1 MGRVDTITTSS
12 CDDSLSL
19 LLVLD
24 TFTIHIHLHRYP
36 YILHSNHGKYMRN
49 FPCLHLDP
57 IWEVYKQGLGLAA
70 HLKKVLAGDRLWSA
84 GSKMCTGCRMM
95 PLAWWQLQGRDQG
108 TTHVMGTPATA
119 DTAAT
124 RHWLGYKLRDIS
136 ILTLSSS
143 RLSRV
148 LGYPEQSP
156 NGLYQYQYLDK
167 LACEEMKWTA
177 QLKSLQKNLHGFLVT
192 Q

>member
-1 MGRVDTITTSS
+1 MCGQQDVHRMQDDAISVMTITGP
-12 CDDSLSL
+12 
-19 LLVLD
+19 
-24 TFTIHIHLHRYP
+24 RP
-36 YILHSNHGKYMRN
+36 G
-49 FPCLHLDP
+49 
-57 IWEVYKQGLGLAA
+57 
-70 HLKKVLAGDRLWSA
+70 
-84 GSKMCTGCRMM
+84 
-95 PLAWWQLQGRDQG
+95 DQG

-167 LACEEMKWTA
+167 LACEEMK
-177 QLKSLQKNLHGFLVT
+177 
-192 Q
+192 

>member
-1 MGRVDTITTSS
+1 
-12 CDDSLSL
+12 
-19 LLVLD
+19 
-24 TFTIHIHLHRYP
+24 
-36 YILHSNHGKYMRN
+36 MRI

-70 HLKKVLAGDRLWSA
+70 HLKKVLAGDRLLCA
-84 GSKMCTGCRMM
+84 GLGDVHRMQDDAISVMTITGPRPHMSM
-95 PLAWWQLQGRDQG
+95 SWGHRPLQ
-108 TTHVMGTPATA
+108 TPPWV
-119 DTAAT
+119 AT

-177 QLKSLQKNLHGFLVT
+177 QLNSLQKNLHGFLVT
-192 Q
+192 QCRVLQSVPSNGERWAPMWSIVPGRKRWSTYNLH

>member
-1 MGRVDTITTSS
+1 M
-12 CDDSLSL
+12 
-19 LLVLD
+19 
-24 TFTIHIHLHRYP
+24 
-36 YILHSNHGKYMRN
+36 
-49 FPCLHLDP
+49 
-57 IWEVYKQGLGLAA
+57 YKQGLGLAA

-84 GSKMCTGCRMM
+84 GLGDVHRMQDDAISVMTITGPRPHMS
-95 PLAWWQLQGRDQG
+95 P
-108 TTHVMGTPATA
+108 GTPATA
-119 DTAAT
+119 DNAT

-167 LACEEMKWTA
+167 LACEEMK
-177 QLKSLQKNLHGFLVT
+177 
-192 Q
+192 

>member
-1 MGRVDTITTSS
+1 MENT
-12 CDDSLSL
+12 CEFSLAC
-19 LLVLD
+19 
-24 TFTIHIHLHRYP
+24 IW
-36 YILHSNHGKYMRN
+36 ILFEKCINKAWVWQ
-49 FPCLHLDP
+49 L
-57 IWEVYKQGLGLAA
+57 IWRKSWQWTDCCVRAWE
-70 HLKKVLAGDRLWSA
+70 
-84 GSKMCTGCRMM
+84 MCTGCRMM
-95 PLAWWQLQGRDQG
+95 PLAWWQLQGRDHTCPCHG
-108 TTHVMGTPATA
+108 
-119 DTAAT
+119 DTGHCRDQTLRAS
-124 RHWLGYKLRDIS
+124 YKLRDIS

-192 Q
+192 QCRVLQSVPSNGERWAPMWSIVPGRKRWSTYNLH